1 MTRYLSVLIVL
12 VCLTAV
18 SMPARAGESHNSDIG
33 FSSSL
38 VKRSFRVGQVGVEL
52 FAQDRVDAV
61 SLLADV
67 DFSKAATPQSISDQ
81 VNARRKQLYPDAE
94 IILSLTPAQTPGSGP
109 GDKAGLVKAIYWW
122 NNTNC
127 STCYWYAQYTST
139 AATMFID
146 DVQYGAYNV
155 YDRTGSGNWVFRYLV
170 NAGGAA
176 TRATYG
182 SSGLKGFKGSAAGVS
197 SKADVVMYFFN

>member
-1 MTRYLSVLIVL
+1 MTKYLSVLIVL

-38 VKRSFRVGQVGVEL
+38 VQRSFRVGHVGVEL
-52 FAQDRVDAV
+52 FAQDRVDAA
-61 SLLADV
+61 SLLAGV
-67 DFSKAATPQSISDQ
+67 DFSKAATPQSIADQ

-94 IILSLTPAQTPGSGP
+94 IILSLTP
-109 GDKAGLVKAIYWW
+109 GDKVGLVKAIYWW

-139 AATMFID
+139 VATMFID
-146 DVQYGAYNV
+146 DVQYGSYNV
-155 YDRTGSGNWVFRYLV
+155 YDRTGSGGWVFRYLV
-170 NAGGAA
+170 GAGGAA

-182 SSGLKGFKGSAAGVS
+182 PSALKGFKGSAAGVS